1 MRAGW
6 PSAQYDHSGGGRGG
20 GGAAGVD
27 TPAQVVQAS
36 AGEPPVKRPGRCVV
50 AALERGQP
58 RGERV
63 RVAGVRG
70 LDHLALED
78 GEDDLD
84 WFGHEA
90 CTGRCTRTAFGQAAA
105 IRSIEAWPRWD
116 DPLPAAQNT
125 RRAGAYGSAV
135 ITWFTKAVNGAIPV
149 VGSTRPIS
157 RARCTS

>member
-27 TPAQVVQAS
+27 APAQVVQAS

-50 AALERGQP
+50 AAL
-58 RGERV
+58 
-63 RVAGVRG
+63 
-70 LDHLALED
+70 
-78 GEDDLD
+78 
-84 WFGHEA
+84 
-90 CTGRCTRTAFGQAAA
+90 GQAAA

-116 DPLPAAQNT
+116 DPLSATQNT
-125 RRAGAYGSAV
+125 RRAEAYGSAV